1 MRKLKQVIL
10 QVTVFALFGA
20 FVGVFANYPEYRH
33 HDPQMALIKLNFS
46 HAGET
51 KEECRRLT
59 QEELERLAPNMRRP
73 LDCPRERVPLL
84 VEIRLDDAIIFNE
97 SLPPSGLARDGTSTV
112 SRRFTVSPGRHVLQ
126 ALLRDSRGNTGFDYE
141 RTAEIDLRPGQ
152 NFVIDFNGE
161 AGGFIFLL

>member
-1 MRKLKQVIL
+1 M
-10 QVTVFALFGA
+10 
-20 FVGVFANYPEYRH
+20 
-33 HDPQMALIKLNFS
+33 
-46 HAGET
+46 
-51 KEECRRLT
+51 
-59 QEELERLAPNMRRP
+59 
-73 LDCPRERVPLL
+73 PLL
-84 VEIRLDDAIIFNE
+84 VEIRLDDEIIFNE